1 MNLKIDGIWCKTKTE
16 FNRHVKEEDY
26 DAIINYSDIYSR
38 LLKSDPY
45 GNEPSD
51 IIVTLHI
58 EKMFRCLLEKE
69 SEEHRAAYL
78 FKTLNQET
86 VENFRDFI
94 SILSESYQLDLTIIN
109 RCDYPEIGV
118 LSKFDNVKFIDND

>member
-1 MNLKIDGIWCKTKTE
+1 MDLKIDGIWCKTKTE
-16 FNRHVKEEDY
+16 FNRYVKSEDY
-26 DAIINYSDIYSR
+26 DVVVSYSDIYSR

-51 IIVTLHI
+51 VIVTLHI
-58 EKMFRCLLEKE
+58 EKMFRGLLEKDNE
-69 SEEHRAAYL
+69 SPRAAYL

-86 VENFRDFI
+86 VENLRDFI
-94 SILSESYQLDLTIIN
+94 SLLSESYKLDLTIIN

>member
-1 MNLKIDGIWCKTKTE
+1 MDLKIDGIWCKTKTE
-16 FNRHVKEEDY
+16 FNRYVKSEDY
-26 DAIINYSDIYSR
+26 DVIVSYSDIYSR

-51 IIVTLHI
+51 VIVTLHI
-58 EKMFRCLLEKE
+58 EKMFRSLLEKDNN
-69 SEEHRAAYL
+69 SPKAAYL
-78 FKTLNQET
+78 FKNLNQET
-86 VENFRDFI
+86 VENFRGFI
-94 SILSESYQLDLTIIN
+94 GLMSSSYQLDLTIIN

>member
-16 FNRHVKEEDY
+16 FNRYVKAEDY
-26 DAIINYSDIYSR
+26 DVIVSYSDIYSR

-58 EKMFRCLLEKE
+58 EKMFRCLLEREQE
-69 SEEHRAAYL
+69 SHRAAYL
-78 FKTLNQET
+78 FKSLDQET
-86 VENFRDFI
+86 VDNFRDFI
-94 SILSESYQLDLTIIN
+94 SLMSEEYQLDLTIIN
-109 RCDYPEIGV
+109 RCDYPKKGV